1 MHHQPTILAFAG
13 SVRKESYNKKLVK
26 IAVKAA
32 EKAGAIVTYVDL
44 NDYQMPIYDADY
56 EEVNGLP
63 ENARKF
69 KQLLKEHNG
78 ILIASPEY
86 NSAISPL
93 LKNAIDWATRPE
105 PGETPLICFK
115 NKLCCLLSASPGK
128 LGGMRGLACLR
139 SILGNINVFVL
150 PYQLAVPNAMEV
162 FDDENNI
169 KDSKL
174 KAEVEKIGTKL
185 ALYLVK
191 IYG

>member
-13 SVRKESYNKKLVK
+13 STRKESYNKKLVK

-44 NDYQMPIYDADY
+44 SDYQMPIYDADY
-56 EEVNGLP
+56 EEANGLP
-63 ENARKF
+63 ENAKKF
-69 KQLLKEHNG
+69 KQLLKDHNG

-105 PGETPLICFK
+105 PGEQPLICFK

-128 LGGMRGLACLR
+128 LGGLRGLASLR

-174 KAEVEKIGTKL
+174 KVEVEKIGTKL